1 MSFRPSIGPSGRP
14 LARRPGTSGPVQVWV
29 RARPLRRWRWLWM
42 LLAVGGLGGGVVL
55 LGLSFRLGLRL
66 MLDPAATLEEW
77 PQALAQW
84 QRSPQAAL
92 LPVTTLE
99 ELDQTLEDNQQLGEP
114 LRLGELGADGN
125 EVLLLPVLAVDSGS
139 IVSLN
144 LFQAQRGDLRAIAAL
159 PIDPLAKDTVL
170 APLLHSPQVP
180 TALPAS
186 FPLTQVVPLP
196 SPLGAANGLWLSL
209 EGTWQQQGLTLRYG
223 QILHFDPKAQ
233 RLTPLVVWSS
243 PANQLPQWADL
254 DGDGPSDLIVD
265 ETVGLEPALRGWQVL
280 AGSPPRLQPVSWVQ
294 VPVDAAGQAGGYQQA
309 LRLARGGLWG
319 SAQARLA
326 EFKAAQPGAWNPAA
340 EAQLRLSDRHA
351 AITRRQAGQDW
362 SAPTQQILALLID
375 GRWEAALLR
384 LEATPDLAPALLH
397 RLGSDR
403 GRMWNRITAAAA
415 QPDPPPAVYV
425 WGGLTLKA
433 QQSQPTRLEGGTQ
446 DWLDRQPVPAA
457 ARQRLAQ
464 ILSPAVSAQASGSPA
479 RAADPEAM
487 ATPASAASA
496 ASAVALDPV
505 EAFVGQARAIPT
517 PQSGYAAPGQSFDP
531 ALGQWYAI
539 DLRARRQPWGWQ
551 RGPLTLPPNAELTSV
566 WQALESTAQPWPQIL
581 HWVSPTTGVPASLTL
596 RGVTMEGGM
605 PILLAT
611 GPASSAAALPPLVF
625 SQGALVWLDGSQG
638 QPASAGAIAAALQ
651 PYLANS
657 ALSSDLATPPRQHSL
672 DLTGDGQLEQVLTW
686 DAIALADLK
695 SAGITV
701 AGDAPKTVILTSNN
715 AILYSDLLT
724 PQTLVALTSPTPDGA
739 MGLVVHR
746 PTGYDLLTWATGRFE

>member
-1 MSFRPSIGPSGRP
+1 
-14 LARRPGTSGPVQVWV
+14 
-29 RARPLRRWRWLWM
+29 M
-42 LLAVGGLGGGVVL
+42 LLAVGGLGGGVLL

-84 QRSPQAAL
+84 QRSPQSAL
-92 LPVTTLE
+92 PPATTLE
-99 ELDQTLEDNQQLGEP
+99 ELEQALGGSQQMGEP
-114 LRLGELGADGN
+114 LRLGEFDAEGN
-125 EVLLLPVLAVDSGS
+125 EVLLVPVLAVDSES
-139 IVSLN
+139 ITALK
-144 LFQAQRGDLRAIAAL
+144 LFQARRGDLRAIASL

-180 TALPAS
+180 AAVPSSL
-186 FPLTQVVPLP
+186 PLTRVVRLP
-196 SPLGAANGLWLSL
+196 SPPVAGDGLWLTL
-209 EGTWQQQGLTLRYG
+209 EGTWQQQGVTLRYG
-223 QILHFDPKAQ
+223 QILHFAPKAQ
-233 RLTPLVVWSS
+233 RLTPLVAWSS

-265 ETVGLEPALRGWQVL
+265 ETMGLEPALRGWQVL
-280 AGSPPRLQPVSWVQ
+280 AGSPPRLLPVSWVQ
-294 VPVDAAGQAGGYQQA
+294 VPVDAAGQAGGYQRA
-309 LRLARGGLWG
+309 LRLARGGLWD

-326 EFKAAQPGAWNPAA
+326 EFKAAQPQIWNPAA

-351 AITRRQAGQDW
+351 AITRRQADQDW

-375 GRWEAALLR
+375 GRWEDALLR
-384 LEATPDLAPALLH
+384 LEATPNLAPALLH

-403 GRMWNRITAAAA
+403 GRMWNRISAAAA

-464 ILSPAVSAQASGSPA
+464 ILSPVVSAQVSRSPA
-479 RAADPEAM
+479 KTADPEAR
-487 ATPASAASA
+487 ATSVSAAP
-496 ASAVALDPV
+496 AVELDPL

-517 PQSGYAAPGQSFDP
+517 PQEGYAAPGQSFDP

-539 DLRARRQPWGWQ
+539 DLRAIRQAWGWQ
-551 RGPLTLPPNAELTSV
+551 RGSLPLPLDTELTSV
-566 WQALESTAQPWPQIL
+566 WQALEPTARPLPQIL
-581 HWVSPTTGVPASLTL
+581 HWVSPTTGVSASLTL
-596 RGVTMEGGM
+596 RGVTMEGGT

-611 GPASSAAALPPLVF
+611 GPTSNTAALPPLAF
-625 SQGALVWLDGSQG
+625 SQGALVWLDGNHG
-638 QPASAGAIAAALQ
+638 QQANTGAIAAALQ

-657 ALSSDLATPPRQHSL
+657 AFPPDQALPPRQHSL
-672 DLTGDGQLEQVLTW
+672 DLTGNGQLEQVLTW
-686 DAIALADLK
+686 DAIALAGLK
-695 SAGITV
+695 SAGV
-701 AGDAPKTVILTSNN
+701 RVVGDAPKTVILSANN
-715 AILYSDLLT
+715 AILYSDLLA
-724 PQTLVALTSPTPDGA
+724 PQTLVALTSSTPGGA

-746 PTGYDLLTWATGRFE
+746 PTGYNLLTWAIGRFE